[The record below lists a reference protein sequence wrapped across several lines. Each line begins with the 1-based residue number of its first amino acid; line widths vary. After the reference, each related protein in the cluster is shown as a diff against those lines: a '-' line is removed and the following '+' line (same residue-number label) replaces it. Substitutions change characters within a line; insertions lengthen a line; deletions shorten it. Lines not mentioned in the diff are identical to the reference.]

1 MRAVVQASLI
11 SAALAASPF
20 LNEPDTGFQDYLYTT
35 NWTER
40 TQPLLKDIRGIP
52 DFDYAASQKLDLEEY
67 SFYRTGSAGEWSTST
82 CYWNSCYET
91 LHPDQ
96 FS

>member
-1 MRAVVQASLI
+1 MRAFVQASLVT
-11 SAALAASPF
+11 AAMAASPF

-35 NWTER
+35 NWTEG

-67 SFYRTGSAGEWSTST
+67 SFYRTGSAGEWSMSIRGWQHTT
-82 CYWNSCYET
+82 EVHCPNQC
-91 LHPDQ
+91 L
-96 FS
+96 